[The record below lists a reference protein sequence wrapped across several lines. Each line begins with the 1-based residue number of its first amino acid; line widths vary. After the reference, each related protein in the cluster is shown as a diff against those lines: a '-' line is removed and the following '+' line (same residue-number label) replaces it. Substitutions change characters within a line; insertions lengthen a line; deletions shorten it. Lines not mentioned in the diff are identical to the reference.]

1 MSHLK
6 PITLPPTFS
15 GGYQFHPAIM
25 TKPVELR
32 PSSAAPSV
40 APAPKV
46 NLGLTVGST
55 QMSQFNKPDPNP
67 PKILSIPDL
76 AASFAPTTQAHH
88 FVKTPESDSLRG
100 NMMGWGNPAVGPV
113 AQSSVDLGVTF
124 GPAQMA
130 TQVLPRGNAPTGFGY
145 IPPAAAAYGAQV
157 PTGVPVVSH
166 QRYHSATAAAGFMP
180 PLTFQPSPLGPAG
193 LTNAPR
199 PGEPANANGHRVGCH
214 CCKCR
219 GRCKNWALD
228 D

>member
-25 TKPVELR
+25 SKAVELG
-32 PSSAAPSV
+32 PPSAAPSV
-40 APAPKV
+40 APAPRV
-46 NLGLTVGST
+46 NLGVT
-55 QMSQFNKPDPNP
+55 FKPDPSP
-67 PKILSIPDL
+67 PFQDL
-76 AASFAPTTQAHH
+76 TASFAPTTQAHH
-88 FVKTPESDSLRG
+88 FAKPPESDPLKFD
-100 NMMGWGNPAVGPV
+100 MGMPHSAIGPV
-113 AQSSVDLGVTF
+113 QQQQQPFVDLGVTF
-124 GPAQMA
+124 GPTQMA
-130 TQVLPRGNAPTGFGY
+130 AQVLPRGSMTPTGFGY
-145 IPPAAAAYGAQV
+145 LPPGAAPAYGAQV

-166 QRYHSATAAAGFMP
+166 QRYHSATAVMP
-180 PLTFQPSPLGPAG
+180 PLTFHPSPLGPAG

-228 D
+228 E